1 MDDGDDGR
9 WTMDDG
15 RWTSVVGL
23 GTNEEEAMAHAYT
36 PGLRVTEKT
45 IVRKRRILPI
55 PGEVLV
61 KLGDRV
67 RASDVVAKTDL
78 PGGVRTVNV
87 IHMLGIIPE
96 EIRQFMLKQEGEHVE
111 EGEPIAEN
119 KPFIKWFKTRVRA
132 PITGTVESISEITG
146 QVLLREPSKPLE
158 LPAYI
163 DGEVVEVMEREG
175 VTVQTVA
182 SFLQG
187 IFGVGGE
194 TAGILTMAV
203 QSPNEV
209 LSADKITEA
218 HRGKIVVGG
227 SFAERATF
235 DRAKEVGVRGIVVG
249 GLDDRSLKDLLGYD
263 LGVAITGTE
272 DIGFTLILTEGFG
285 KISMARKT
293 FHLLRSK
300 EGQKASINGAT
311 QIRAGVIRPE
321 IIIPDL
327 TARVEEVRTTE
338 TWEREALKEGDPVRV
353 IREPYFG
360 QIGTVKA
367 LPHAL
372 QQIESGSLARVLEVT
387 FPNGKSVT
395 VPRANVE
402 IIEE

>member
-1 MDDGDDGR
+1 
-9 WTMDDG
+9 
-15 RWTSVVGL
+15 
-23 GTNEEEAMAHAYT
+23 MAHAYT

-45 IVRKRRILPI
+45 IVRKQRILPI
-55 PGEVLV
+55 PGEVRV
-61 KLGDRV
+61 TLGDRV

-87 IHMLGIIPE
+87 IHMLGITPE
-96 EIRQFMLKQEGEHVE
+96 EIRQFMLKQEGEQVQ

-119 KPFIKWFKTRVRA
+119 KPFIRWFKTRVRA
-132 PITGTVESISEITG
+132 PITGTVESISEVTG

-158 LPAYI
+158 LSAYI
-163 DGEVVEVMEREG
+163 DGEVVEVKEREG
-175 VTVQTVA
+175 ATIQTVA

-194 TAGILTMAV
+194 AIGILALAV
-203 QSPNEV
+203 QNPDDV
-209 LSADKITEA
+209 LSADQITEA

-227 SFAERATF
+227 SFVERATF
-235 DRAKEVGVRGIVVG
+235 DRAKEIGVRGIVVG
-249 GLDDRSLKDLLGYD
+249 GLDDRSLKELLGYD

-272 DIGFTLILTEGFG
+272 DLGFTLILTEGFG
-285 KISMARKT
+285 KIAMARKT

-300 EGQKASINGAT
+300 EGQKASIHGAT

-321 IIIPDL
+321 MIIPDL
-327 TARVEEVRTTE
+327 TARVEDVRTTA

-360 QIGTVKA
+360 RIGTVKA

-372 QQIESGSLARVLEVT
+372 QRIESGSLARVLEVV
-387 FPNGKSVT
+387 FPGGGSVT